1 MTGPSENQTAPPA
14 APPTPVSAGSGWLR
28 IALIV
33 SLALNLAI
41 IGMVGGAM
49 FRNGGPPHR
58 GSMVRDVGFGS
69 FTDAL
74 SREDR
79 ASLRRAFLADAPEF
93 RDGRRD
99 MRADFK
105 DLLVQLRAEPL
116 DADQLRAVLDR
127 QSARNAE
134 RMALGQTLMFDLL
147 VAMQPD
153 ARQAFA
159 DRLEKSLSKRPK
171 RGD

>member
-1 MTGPSENQTAPPA
+1 MNGPNESQTI
-14 APPTPVSAGSGWLR
+14 PPTVPPKPVSAGSGWLR
-28 IALIV
+28 TALIV
-33 SLALNLAI
+33 SLALNLGF

-49 FRNGGPPHR
+49 SRNGGPPHR
-58 GSMVRDVGFGS
+58 ESMVRDVGFGS

-79 ASLRRAFLADAPEF
+79 AALRRAFLADAPEF

-99 MRADFK
+99 MRADFN
-105 DLLVQLRAEPL
+105 DLLVQLRAEPFNPN
-116 DADQLRAVLDR
+116 QLRAVLDR
-127 QSARNAE
+127 QNTRNAE
-134 RMALGQTLMFDLL
+134 RMALGQTLIFDLL

-159 DRLEKSLSKRPK
+159 DRLETSLSKRPK
-171 RGD
+171 RRD